1 MRCDDAYRVTPRD
14 SALTGCD
21 RFVSEPLVIEKRFR
35 WEIVYPPPEPKRWI
49 DPKTGWR
56 MKRIAYK
63 RLVPVITSY
72 EDSEKKGEPKKKQ
85 LKGESESD
93 SNTLP
98 PDYTTPNEETETD
111 LDSTVTNNVNNA
123 NANRGNGNS
132 GNRNSGNNN
141 GCTYKE
147 FLACN
152 PRDFDG
158 KGRAIAVTWWIEKRE
173 SARGHEA
180 ALGMTRDEF
189 KALRA
194 EEFCPSNKMEKL
206 ETEFWNHAMVGSN
219 HVVYTDRFHELA
231 KLVQHLVTP
240 ESERIERYIHGLAPQ
255 IYGMIRATQL
265 VTIQSVIL
273 KAGAQTDEAVRCGT
287 LSKSSEKRKGVAE
300 SSKTRTS
307 MKLPMLMMS
316 SVVFDFKSA
325 LQHAS
330 SL

>member
-1 MRCDDAYRVTPRD
+1 MSTPVPR
-14 SALTGCD
+14 
-21 RFVSEPLVIEKRFR
+21 RFR

-56 MKRIAYK
+56 MKRIAY
-63 RLVPVITSY
+63 RHLVPVITSH
-72 EDSEKKGEPKKKQ
+72 EDSEKEGEPKKKQ

-111 LDSTVTNNVNNA
+111 LDSTARYEVKPEEFENTLANNVNNP

-158 KGRAIAVTWWIEKRE
+158 KGGAIAITWWIEKRE
-173 SARGHEA
+173 SIMDISSCARGHEA

-189 KALRA
+189 KALLVK
-194 EEFCPSNKMEKL
+194 EFCPSNKMEKL
-206 ETEFWNHAMVGSN
+206 ETEFWNHAM
-219 HVVYTDRFHELA
+219 
-231 KLVQHLVTP
+231 
-240 ESERIERYIHGLAPQ
+240 SERIERYIHGLAPQ

-273 KAGAQTDEAVRCGT
+273 KAGALTDEAIRCGT
-287 LSKSSEKRKGVAE
+287 LSKSSEKRKGVVE
-300 SSKTRTS
+300 SSKE
-307 MKLPMLMMS
+307 
-316 SVVFDFKSA
+316 SA